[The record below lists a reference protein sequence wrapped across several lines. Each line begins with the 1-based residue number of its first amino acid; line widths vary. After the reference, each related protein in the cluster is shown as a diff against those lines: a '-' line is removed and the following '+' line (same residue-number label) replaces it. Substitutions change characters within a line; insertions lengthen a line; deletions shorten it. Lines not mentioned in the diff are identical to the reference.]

1 MNGTMTIAVAR
12 EIENNLS
19 LIDRKRETKL
29 SQQTIAT
36 GKHIIFYVLS
46 ETVISPLALPG
57 GGGGVRRYLSM
68 HVFYKKSG

>member
-36 GKHIIFYVLS
+36 GKRI
-46 ETVISPLALPG
+46 
-57 GGGGVRRYLSM
+57 
-68 HVFYKKSG
+68 VFYMFYLRL